1 MATGSVLNVIYLGL
15 EPFDESYLWLT
26 TEFRFQIDTSSLA
39 LDWPKTVGPR
49 PISGKIRSVQSKN
62 NLGLIQSAL
71 PGAHNRKKQTETT
84 DSDDSD
90 VDDQEVQQFLELANQ
105 MNAISCDGS
114 EQDDFSEMQCRKWKH
129 KCHIADIRSS
139 CLYTCK
145 NCKH

>member
-1 MATGSVLNVIYLGL
+1 MIGQELELKANFGL
-15 EPFDESYLWLT
+15 C
-26 TEFRFQIDTSSLA
+26 
-39 LDWPKTVGPR
+39 
-49 PISGKIRSVQSKN
+49 PILGKIRSVQSKN

-90 VDDQEVQQFLELANQ
+90 VDDQEVQQFLEIANQ

>member
-1 MATGSVLNVIYLGL
+1 MGFCS
-15 EPFDESYLWLT
+15 F
-26 TEFRFQIDTSSLA
+26 
-39 LDWPKTVGPR
+39 
-49 PISGKIRSVQSKN
+49 SGKIRSVQLKN

-71 PGAHNRKKQTETT
+71 PGAHNRKKQAKTT
-84 DSDDSD
+84 DSQSD
-90 VDDQEVQQFLELANQ
+90 ESNVDDQEVQQFLELANQ

>member
-26 TEFRFQIDTSSLA
+26 TELRFQIDNSSWVF
-39 LDWPKTVGPR
+39 DWPRTMGLCPF
-49 PISGKIRSVQSKN
+49 SGKIRSVQSKN

-84 DSDDSD
+84 NSDDSD